1 MEAFRK
7 FIERYTTLTSNEWMT
22 IQQEFTRKEISKNEL
37 ILEENKVCRSFS
49 FIESGLLRYFYYE
62 DGQDITK
69 TFTIPP
75 FCFTSRISFRN
86 QTPAK
91 ENIQALEDSI
101 IWQTSYKQYREL
113 EKLNCWNTFISKLLN
128 EIDEFT
134 ELMMRQSKTMT
145 QEERFQY
152 ITNNYPQCILQ
163 RIPQKYMATFLGI
176 APQSLSRIKKSL
188 HQKRRS

>member
-1 MEAFRK
+1 METFRK
-7 FIERYTTLTSNEWMT
+7 FIEKYTTLTINEWMT

-113 EKLNCWNTFISKLLN
+113 EKLNCWNIFIGKLLN
-128 EIDEFT
+128 EIDEFS

-152 ITNNYPQCILQ
+152 ITNNYAQSILQ
-163 RIPQKYMATFLGI
+163 RIPQKHLATFLGI

>member
-1 MEAFRK
+1 METFRK
-7 FIERYTTLTSNEWMT
+7 FIEKYTTLTINEWMT

-101 IWQTSYKQYREL
+101 IWQTSYKEYREL
-113 EKLNCWNTFISKLLN
+113 EKLNCWNIFIGKLLN
-128 EIDEFT
+128 EIDEFS

-152 ITNNYPQCILQ
+152 ITNNYAQSILQ
-163 RIPQKYMATFLGI
+163 RIPQKHLATFLGI

>member
-1 MEAFRK
+1 
-7 FIERYTTLTSNEWMT
+7 MT
-22 IQQEFTRKEISKNEL
+22 IQKEFTRKEISKNEL

-62 DGQDITK
+62 GGQDITK

-113 EKLNCWNTFISKLLN
+113 EKLTCWNIFIGKLLN

-134 ELMMRQSKTMT
+134 ELMMRQSKIMT

-152 ITNNYPQCILQ
+152 LANNYPPSLLQ
-163 RIPQKYMATFLGI
+163 RIPQKYLATFLGI

>member
-22 IQQEFTRKEISKNEL
+22 IQQEFTRKEISKKEL